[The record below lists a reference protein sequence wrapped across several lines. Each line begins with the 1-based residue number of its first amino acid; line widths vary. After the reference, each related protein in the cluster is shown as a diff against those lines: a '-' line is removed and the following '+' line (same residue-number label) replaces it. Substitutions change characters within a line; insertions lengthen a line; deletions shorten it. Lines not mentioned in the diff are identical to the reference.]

1 MSAQLWET
9 STSNAFSTSLNGS
22 ISSSDTNITL
32 TTVTG
37 LTAPGV
43 LVIDRQD
50 GSGND
55 TPTAREF
62 ITYTGIS
69 TNTLTGCSRGVAGS
83 SAQAHSSGALVEETM
98 SVTHWGDLID
108 FLQVSHDAA
117 GKIVTSSATI
127 SDARI
132 QTRLNASG
140 ASITGRFPIHP
151 GWVVGGLVS
160 LATGG
165 VGKPLP
171 MPQDGL
177 ITFFSA
183 VLKSPASGSAL
194 ILDINKNGSTLFTD
208 QGARLT
214 IPAGGTYASTASL
227 GIKTFVAGD
236 ILSMDID
243 QGGGLGADLTVL
255 GRAV

>member
-22 ISSSDTNITL
+22 ISSADTSITL

-37 LTAPGV
+37 LQAPGV

-55 TPTAREF
+55 TPTKREF
-62 ITYTGIS
+62 ITFTGIS
-69 TNTLTGCSRGVAGS
+69 SDTLTGCSRGVAGS
-83 SAQAHSSGALVEETM
+83 SAQAHASGALIEETM
-98 SVTHWGDLID
+98 SVTHWGGLVD
-108 FLQVSHDAA
+108 FIKVSHDSA
-117 GKIVTSSATI
+117 GHVVTSTATI
-127 SDARI
+127 SDARVY
-132 QTRLNASG
+132 TRLNASG
-140 ASITGRFPIHP
+140 ASIIGRFPIHP

-160 LATGG
+160 LVTTS

-171 MPQDGL
+171 MPQAGL
-177 ITFFSA
+177 FEFFSA
-183 VLKSPASGSAL
+183 VLRSPASGSAL
-194 ILDINKNGSTLFTD
+194 IVDINKNGSTLFTD
-208 QGARLT
+208 SGTRLT
-214 IPAGGTYASTASL
+214 IPAGGTYASTASI